1 MKKIIYFFTIF
12 LSFIFINKSSY
23 ANYKKVPNPIL
34 SITYDIIPENSKY
47 IDILVPELTDYEYYI
62 SIDKPTYNF
71 SSAAE
76 IINYKDS
83 DGFISLTFNY
93 KIDYEFDSLI
103 IDEEGNEISFYSDG
117 ETVNRFS
124 FDLYHFNYFKIAF
137 LDENGDIVATT
148 NKLEAIKIFEYTYK
162 YCDNQLTRYSIYHV
176 NKRITRVAFAI
187 ILAIIIAFIYT
198 IIMFI
203 ANLNTATII
212 LRLDT
217 KKKYYYDR
225 LTIVL
230 VSVSSTLVGFF
241 IVALIYN
248 IYLNIKMK
256 KALKELKSN
265 V

>member
-1 MKKIIYFFTIF
+1 M
-12 LSFIFINKSSY
+12 
-23 ANYKKVPNPIL
+23 
-34 SITYDIIPENSKY
+34 
-47 IDILVPELTDYEYYI
+47 
-62 SIDKPTYNF
+62 
-71 SSAAE
+71 
-76 IINYKDS
+76 
-83 DGFISLTFNY
+83 
-93 KIDYEFDSLI
+93 
-103 IDEEGNEISFYSDG
+103 
-117 ETVNRFS
+117 
-124 FDLYHFNYFKIAF
+124 
-137 LDENGDIVATT
+137 
-148 NKLEAIKIFEYTYK
+148 
-162 YCDNQLTRYSIYHV
+162 TRYSIYHV

-230 VSVSSTLVGFF
+230 VSVGSTLVGFF